1 HLRRSGSRPPKGRVW
16 RGSPARRKA
25 RRKVQQL
32 STINSCHND
41 RGKPC
46 FSTAHRRRGT
56 PGCDTERLLC
66 SRHGSA
72 ATDFLSSERLKK
84 PSELSA
90 KARRHN
96 GAVKGKPRDGFGAR
110 GGAPDPL
117 PSFRGEDLCPLEQ
130 RSITL
135 SRVSG
140 VATEKISPDSC
151 GQPHTSRSPAVDEIR
166 ARPQKDR
173 CAGNRR

>member
-1 HLRRSGSRPPKGRVW
+1 MPSRPSLQACRNTVSPSSSMCSLNRMPGPALARDHLKRSGSRPPKGRLW

-96 GAVKGKPRDGFGAR
+96 GGVKGKPRHGLEHAAGLR
-110 GGAPDPL
+110 PRCH
-117 PSFRGEDLCPLEQ
+117 PSG
-130 RSITL
+130 
-135 SRVSG
+135 
-140 VATEKISPDSC
+140 EKIWARWSNA
-151 GQPHTSRSPAVDEIR
+151 RSPCR
-166 ARPQKDR
+166 
-173 CAGNRR
+173 G